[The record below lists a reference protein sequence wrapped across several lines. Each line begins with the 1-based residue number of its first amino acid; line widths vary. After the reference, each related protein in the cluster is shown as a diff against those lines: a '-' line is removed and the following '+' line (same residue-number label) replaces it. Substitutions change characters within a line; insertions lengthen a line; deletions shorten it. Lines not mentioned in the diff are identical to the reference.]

1 METYIKIIV
10 IEEHSFFDDVLD
22 IEEGGTMEEQKTLQ
36 RYAILI
42 YIKSKRQSVNL
53 SLSSYSIIY
62 LLSFDE

>member
-10 IEEHSFFDDVLD
+10 VEEHSFFDDVLD

-42 YIKSKRQSVNL
+42 YIKSKRQSVYL
-53 SLSSYSIIY
+53 SLSSYSIIH